1 MILVNE
7 LKGKMKSKCLTQADV
22 AKKIGISTKTF
33 NSKLNK
39 GIFNSDE
46 ISVLI
51 EVLDIKN
58 PNEIFF
64 AKEVTQQETK

>member
-1 MILVNE
+1 MILINE
-7 LKGKMKSKCLTQADV
+7 LKGRMKAKCLTQADV

-33 NSKLNK
+33 NSKLNR
-39 GIFNSDE
+39 GIFNSNE
-46 ISVLI
+46 ISKLI
-51 EVLDIKN
+51 EILDIEN

>member
-1 MILVNE
+1 MILINE
-7 LKGKMKSKCLTQADV
+7 LKGMMKARCLTQADM

-39 GIFNSDE
+39 GVFNSNE

-51 EVLDIKN
+51 DILDIKN

-64 AKEVTQQETK
+64 AKKVTQ